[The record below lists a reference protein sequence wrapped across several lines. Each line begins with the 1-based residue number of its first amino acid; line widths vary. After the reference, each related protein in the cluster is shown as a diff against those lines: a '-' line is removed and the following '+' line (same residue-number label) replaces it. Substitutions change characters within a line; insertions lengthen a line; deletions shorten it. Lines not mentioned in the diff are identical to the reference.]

1 VWVLL
6 VLVQTL
12 LHNHHLLN
20 AWTPVLFLLP
30 QGQTLELNRHLLI
43 APVWTILCLGP
54 IRQTLWLRQQPPREG
69 EPSHPLWGGYSQAC
83 PQCPLP
89 LMWTRLL
96 VQYV

>member
-1 VWVLL
+1 LWVLL
-6 VLVQTL
+6 VLEQTL
-12 LHNHHLLN
+12 LRKHHLLN
-20 AWTPVLFLLP
+20 AWSPVLFMP
-30 QGQTLELNRHLLI
+30 AQGHTLELNRHILI

-54 IRQTLWLRQQPPREG
+54 IRQPLWLRQQPPRVG

-89 LMWTRLL
+89 LMWTRLP